1 MSLVKFFLL
10 AFFVSSTAY
19 AIPTCEK
26 PLQEIALKIQAASDN
41 LAMANE
47 PAVPGMWPK
56 AREVVACRGSKCKV
70 ELERGVKLQYE
81 PYNFYADTLGLVGY
95 PDIDVD
101 TESSK
106 LASLEWEYGLQK
118 QTCDHPSRHSDQTQ
132 ALLNHSTTLNSKDA
146 STYFPES
153 DREGDEGK

>member
-10 AFFVSSTAY
+10 AFFVSSTAH

-26 PLQEIALKIQAASDN
+26 PLHEIELKIQASSDN
-41 LAMANE
+41 LAMASE
-47 PAVPGMWPK
+47 PAIPGMWPK
-56 AREVVACRGSKCKV
+56 SREVVACKGSNCKV
-70 ELERGVKLQYE
+70 ELERGVKLEYE
-81 PYNFYADTLGLVGY
+81 PYNFYADSLGLVGY

-118 QTCDHPSRHSDQTQ
+118 QSCDHPFRNSGQTQ
-132 ALLNHSTTLNSKDA
+132 ALLNHSTSLNSNDP

-153 DREGDEGK
+153 GRKGDEGK